1 MFPAKM
7 AQRKPTDR
15 PARAEL
21 TLCVAPRGEA
31 NKGAAE
37 AEVERVD
44 MQGVAVKAFDA
55 QAFGRYV
62 WLNLDLGD
70 GDPVRALGEVVDR
83 RSPAAAALDI
93 RFKHLFP
100 DYRVRLERALGQ

>member
-1 MFPAKM
+1 M
-7 AQRKPTDR
+7 AQRIPTPR
-15 PARAEL
+15 PPRAEL
-21 TLCVAPRGEA
+21 TLCVAPGVERQDGETA
-31 NKGAAE
+31 D
-37 AEVERVD
+37 EVEHVD
-44 MQGVAVKAFDA
+44 LQGVAVKAFDA

-83 RSPAAAALDI
+83 RSPASAALDI

-100 DYRVRLERALGQ
+100 DYRARLERALGQ

>member
-1 MFPAKM
+1 M

-15 PARAEL
+15 PTRAEL
-21 TLCVAPRGEA
+21 TLCVAASSESSHA
-31 NKGAAE
+31 TAE

-55 QAFGRYV
+55 HAFGRYV

-83 RSPAAAALDI
+83 TSPAAAALDI

-100 DYRVRLERALGQ
+100 DYRARLERALGR